1 MGDNKWAIA
10 TAAFAGACIGGALV
24 FFSSRRYST
33 SSSGKG
39 DSAKDGS
46 FGDSKTGSLVSSPR
60 SNGGDWITKEVKP
73 PLPPIVVDLL
83 NACSLCYLS
92 TSNLQSKSHL
102 SLMTFTYVQS
112 HEVIVLSTR
121 KDTLKLKNLLES
133 PQVAILVHDFPH
145 LQNSKKEDYGNT
157 YSITLYGTTRVAQ
170 GEEADFFREKHLE
183 HNPKSK
189 VFISGEN
196 IVIVL
201 VNVKSAR
208 ICNAADKVQTWS
220 VDA

>member
-1 MGDNKWAIA
+1 MH
-10 TAAFAGACIGGALV
+10 GGAS

-170 GEEADFFREKHLE
+170 GRKRTSFER
-183 HNPKSK
+183 S
-189 VFISGEN
+189 
-196 IVIVL
+196 
-201 VNVKSAR
+201 
-208 ICNAADKVQTWS
+208 TWS
-220 VDA
+220 TIQSQKFLYPVKILLSYLSMSNQQEYVMLLTKFKHGV

>member
-10 TAAFAGACIGGALV
+10 TAAIAGACIGGTLV
-24 FFSSRRYST
+24 FFSSKYST
-33 SSSGKG
+33 SSSGK
-39 DSAKDGS
+39 DETKKQRSDGGS
-46 FGDSKTGSLVSSPR
+46 MAGSLVSSPR
-60 SNGGDWITKEVKP
+60 SNGGDWITNEVKP
-73 PLPPIVVDLL
+73 PLPPVIVDLL

-92 TSNLQSKSHL
+92 TSNLESKSHL

-145 LQNSKKEDYGNT
+145 LQSSKKEDYGNT
-157 YSITLYGTTRVAQ
+157 YSITLYGTTRVAE
-170 GEEADFFREKHLE
+170 GEEADFFRAKHLD

>member
-10 TAAFAGACIGGALV
+10 TAAFAACIGGALV
-24 FFSSRRYST
+24 FSNSSRPAVVE
-33 SSSGKG
+33 GE
-39 DSAKDGS
+39 SAKRGS
-46 FGDSKTGSLVSSPR
+46 FGTARRAPGLSPVP
-60 SNGGDWITKEVKP
+60 GGDWITKEVKP